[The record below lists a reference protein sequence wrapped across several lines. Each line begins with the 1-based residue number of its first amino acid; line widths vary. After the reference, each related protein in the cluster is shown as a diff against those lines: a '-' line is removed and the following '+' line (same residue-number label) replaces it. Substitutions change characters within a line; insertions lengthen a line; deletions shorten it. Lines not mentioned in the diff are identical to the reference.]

1 MNTIVLL
8 TIAVGTLLVA
18 LVLGRYHHRSRLEQW
33 RQLLEP
39 AADGAVQALTESCAL
54 DSAMAED
61 AYMGALR
68 ARTKADI
75 SQAVRLLEL
84 ACRVIEEATPSR
96 LHRLRVMSRLM
107 RMTMA
112 ILPVEAVPP
121 SAFELRPMVA
131 VAGVGEILHMLLV
144 APAERFALRLRILA
158 VGFKMTVRVLRRST
172 NVASGRP
179 QTQAAWDTCRRALTD
194 WSTLDQEHLRS
205 VKALT
210 AALAV
215 ELERDALAPPAA

>member
-1 MNTIVLL
+1 MNTMVLL
-8 TIAVGTLLVA
+8 GIAAGTLLVA
-18 LVLGRYHHRSRLEQW
+18 LVVGRYHHRSRLEQW

-61 AYMGALR
+61 AYLGALR
-68 ARTKADI
+68 ARTRADI

-107 RMTMA
+107 RMSMA
-112 ILPVEAVPP
+112 ILPLEAVPP
-121 SAFELRPMVA
+121 AAFELRPMVA
-131 VAGVGEILHMLLV
+131 VAGLGEILHLLLV

-158 VGFKMTVRVLRRST
+158 VGFRMTVRVLRRST

-215 ELERDALAPPAA
+215 ELEREALAPHA

>member
-1 MNTIVLL
+1 VNTVLLL

-18 LVLGRYHHRSRLEQW
+18 LALGRYHHRSRLEQW

-39 AADGAVQALTESCAL
+39 TADSAVSALTESCAL

-61 AYMGALR
+61 AYVGAMR
-68 ARTKADI
+68 ARSRSDI
-75 SQAVRLLEL
+75 TQAVRLLEL

-112 ILPVEAVPP
+112 ILPLEAVPP
-121 SAFELRPMVA
+121 SAFQLRPMVA
-131 VAGVGEILHMLLV
+131 VAGLGEILHMLLV
-144 APAERFALRLRILA
+144 APAERFAMRLRILA
-158 VGFKMTVRVLRRST
+158 VGFKLTVRVLRRST

-205 VKALT
+205 VKVLT

>member
-1 MNTIVLL
+1 MNTVVLL
-8 TIAVGTLLVA
+8 GIALGTLLVA
-18 LVLGRYHHRSRLEQW
+18 LALGRYHHRSRLDQW

-61 AYMGALR
+61 AYLGALR
-68 ARTKADI
+68 ARTKSDI
-75 SQAVRLLEL
+75 TQAVRLLEL

-121 SAFELRPMVA
+121 SAFQLRPMVA

-215 ELERDALAPPAA
+215 ELERDALAPPA